1 MISWLAAWIPGG
13 AEGVP
18 IPYSPRMDDGI
29 TIVLLCCFFLSAYVL
44 SRSRR
49 FLLQLVKDF
58 LLHRERTSIFATST
72 AGDMRYLLLLILQTC
87 ILSGVCI
94 FNYCNDIQPELVHHV
109 PPFALLGLYIGISLL
124 YLFLKWILYSVLGW
138 IFFDESTTTL
148 WLESYSTLL
157 YYRTLKIKKVLV
169 SQPKPASEK
178 SPYYDIAEKYGVKID
193 FRPFIKVE
201 SLSAKEFRQQKVSIL
216 DHTAVIFTSRHAID
230 HFFHL
235 CTELRVT
242 IPETMKYFCVTEAIA
257 LYIQKYVQYRKRKI
271 FFGNTG
277 KFDDLLSSIIKHK
290 TEKYLVPMSDV
301 HTDDIK
307 NLLDKSKIQH
317 TEVVMYRTVSNDF
330 TPDEKF
336 DYDMLVFFSP
346 AGVSSLKKNFPDFE
360 QKEIKIGTFGST
372 TAQAVRDAGLRLDLE
387 APSVQAPSMT
397 AALDMF
403 IKENNKGK

>member
-1 MISWLAAWIPGG
+1 MVA
-13 AEGVP
+13 
-18 IPYSPRMDDGI
+18 
-29 TIVLLCCFFLSAYVL
+29 
-44 SRSRR
+44 
-49 FLLQLVKDF
+49 
-58 LLHRERTSIFATST
+58 SI
-72 AGDMRYLLLLILQTC
+72 
-87 ILSGVCI
+87 
-94 FNYCNDIQPELVHHV
+94 
-109 PPFALLGLYIGISLL
+109 
-124 YLFLKWILYSVLGW
+124 
-138 IFFDESTTTL
+138 
-148 WLESYSTLL
+148 
-157 YYRTLKIKKVLV
+157 
-169 SQPKPASEK
+169 
-178 SPYYDIAEKYGVKID
+178 
-193 FRPFIKVE
+193 
-201 SLSAKEFRQQKVSIL
+201 AKEFI
-216 DHTAVIFTSRHAID
+216 
-230 HFFHL
+230 
-235 CTELRVT
+235 
-242 IPETMKYFCVTEAIA
+242 
-257 LYIQKYVQYRKRKI
+257 KRKI

-277 KFDDLLSSIIKHK
+277 KFDDLLPSIVKHK

-301 HTDDIK
+301 HTEDIK